1 MNTKK
6 LGTCMLLG
14 GIGAAVAWYF
24 TDPEKGERRR
34 SSVARTAGRLL
45 EKTRHEGMKTLRD
58 SQNHLAGL
66 AARIRSRVTVDEA
79 SDRVVEERIRSRMG
93 RVVSAPRKIHVLCD
107 HGAATLWGRV
117 HIDEIHHLIRTVEST
132 PGVKNIYDH
141 LEIAEPEEATAA
153 PANPVHEARRQTRLH
168 WSPTRRLLVGA
179 AGAGLALYGWRRKDN
194 PGKATALLGAG
205 MLLHSTMKHRMWAT
219 VALDETSPGFE
230 IDKTIRINAP
240 ISDIYDFWVNPENY
254 VEAFSHIAKVERLGE
269 NLYRW
274 SMVGPASIPFGWE
287 GKITKAVPNTLVEF
301 KSLPGS
307 GIGNFGSVRFDPNYD
322 ASTRVRIRMFYR
334 PPAGILGR
342 FVAEL
347 FGGGAETILDA
358 DLRRLK
364 HLFESGKIVIRKPA
378 FAEDEAES
386 VKLATT

>member
-6 LGTCMLLG
+6 IGTCMLLG

-24 TDPEKGERRR
+24 TDPEEGKRRR
-34 SSVARTAGRLL
+34 SSVAATAGRLL
-45 EKTRHEGMKTLRD
+45 EKTRQEGMKTLRD
-58 SQNHLAGL
+58 SQNHLTGM
-66 AARIRSRVTVDEA
+66 AARIRSSMKMEDA

-93 RVVSAPRKIHVLCD
+93 RVVNFPRKIHVLCD

-117 HIDEIHHLIRTVEST
+117 HIDEIQDLIRTVEST
-132 PGVKNIYDH
+132 PGVNNIYDH
-141 LEIAEPEEATAA
+141 LEIVEPEEATVA
-153 PANPVHEARRQTRLH
+153 PANPVHEARKHTRLH

-194 PGKATALLGAG
+194 PGKAAALLGAG
-205 MLLHSTMKHRMWAT
+205 MLLHSTMKHRLWAT
-219 VALDETSPGFE
+219 VALDEASPGFE

-254 VEAFSHIAKVERLGE
+254 GEAFSHIAKVERTGE

-274 SMVGPASIPFGWE
+274 SMNGPAGIPFGWD

-342 FVAEL
+342 FVAKL
-347 FGGGAETILDA
+347 FGSGAETILDA

-364 HLFESGKIVIRKPA
+364 RLFESGKILIRRPVPE
-378 FAEDEAES
+378 EDDLEA

>member
-6 LGTCMLLG
+6 IGTCMLLG

-34 SSVARTAGRLL
+34 SSAGRFL

-58 SQNHLAGL
+58 SQNHLTGL
-66 AARIRSRVTVDEA
+66 AARIRSTIKADEA

-93 RVVSAPRKIHVLCD
+93 RVVNSPRKIHVLCD
-107 HGAATLWGRV
+107 EGAATLWGRV
-117 HIDEIHHLIRTVEST
+117 HIDEIQHLIRTVEST
-132 PGVKNIYDH
+132 PGVKNIHDH
-141 LEIAEPEEATAA
+141 LEVVEHEDATAA
-153 PANPVHEARRQTRLH
+153 PVNPVHEARKQTRLH
-168 WSPTRRLLVGA
+168 WNPARRLLAGA
-179 AGAGLALYGWRRKDN
+179 AGAGLALYGWRRKDT
-194 PGKATALLGAG
+194 PGKAAALLGIG
-205 MLLHSTMKHRMWAT
+205 MLLHSTMKHRLWAA
-219 VALDETSPGFE
+219 VALDEAGPGFE
-230 IDKTIRINAP
+230 VDKTIRINAP

-254 VEAFSHIAKVERLGE
+254 PEAFSHIAKVERTGE

-274 SMVGPASIPFGWE
+274 SMTGPAGIPFGWE
-287 GKITKAVPNTLVEF
+287 GRITKAVPNTLVEF

-307 GIGNFGSVRFDPNYD
+307 GVGNFGSVRFDPNYD

-347 FGGGAETILDA
+347 FGGSAETILNA

-364 HLFESGKIVIRKPA
+364 HLFESGKIFVRKPVPV
-378 FAEDEAES
+378 EDEEA